1 MSLKHPIQFIKK
13 HQLNFTLFLIL
24 SVLSYFIYKKHKG
37 DLIEGSDAC
46 SSSPT
51 TLCKFNMGLMNRYNK
66 IIDNLQKKIDTSV
79 NNTINQINDYKSKK
93 DIEKNKLQAQATN
106 NLSSN
111 SYIN

>member
-13 HQLNFTLFLIL
+13 YRLNITLFLIL
-24 SVLSYFIYKKHKG
+24 CVLSYFIYKKHKG

-51 TLCKFNMGLMNRYNK
+51 TLCKFNMELMNRYN
-66 IIDNLQKKIDTSV
+66 IIVDNLQKKIDVSV
-79 NNTINQINDYKSKK
+79 NNTVNQINDYKSKRN
-93 DIEKNKLQAQATN
+93 IEKNKLQAQATK

-111 SYIN
+111 SYI